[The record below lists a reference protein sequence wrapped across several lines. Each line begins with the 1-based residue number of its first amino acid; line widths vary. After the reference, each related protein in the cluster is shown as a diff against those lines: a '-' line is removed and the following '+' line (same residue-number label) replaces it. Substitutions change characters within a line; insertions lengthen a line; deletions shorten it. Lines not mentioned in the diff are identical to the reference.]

1 MSLLLPVIALV
12 FTAGLAIA
20 ALLFLRRGAPDG
32 SYIKDSDRASGIF
45 GVLATGFAFV
55 LGFII
60 FLAFSSYDASRAGA
74 EVEALKV
81 AQMFQAAQ
89 FMGDEPS
96 AELGGELI
104 CYGRYVVGQEWPA
117 MEDDTLEDNLNPWG
131 LEMFRTL
138 QTVQPEGAV
147 EETAYAKWIDLS
159 SEREEAR
166 QDRIHGA
173 EGVIPVTLWVLLLLG
188 ALMVLTYMMFFAD
201 SGERAIVQAMQ
212 IGTVVV
218 LMGATM
224 ILIQRLNDPFG
235 EGPGGLEPTA
245 MERTLGLLEVQLA
258 DEVDTGPLPC
268 AENGE
273 LVEG

>member
-1 MSLLLPVIALV
+1 
-12 FTAGLAIA
+12 
-20 ALLFLRRGAPDG
+20 
-32 SYIKDSDRASGIF
+32 
-45 GVLATGFAFV
+45 
-55 LGFII
+55 
-60 FLAFSSYDASRAGA
+60 
-74 EVEALKV
+74 
-81 AQMFQAAQ
+81 
-89 FMGDEPS
+89 
-96 AELGGELI
+96 
-104 CYGRYVVGQEWPA
+104 
-117 MEDDTLEDNLNPWG
+117 
-131 LEMFRTL
+131 
-138 QTVQPEGAV
+138 
-147 EETAYAKWIDLS
+147 
-159 SEREEAR
+159 
-166 QDRIHGA
+166 
-173 EGVIPVTLWVLLLLG
+173 VLLLLG